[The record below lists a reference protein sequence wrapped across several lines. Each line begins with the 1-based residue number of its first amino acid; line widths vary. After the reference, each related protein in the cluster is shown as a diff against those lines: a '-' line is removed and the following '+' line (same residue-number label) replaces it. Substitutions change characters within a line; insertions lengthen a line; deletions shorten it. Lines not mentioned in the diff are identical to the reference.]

1 MAKKSLSRAAAAVF
15 TGFMVIAGAVTLPAA
30 QGRESANQNND
41 NGARRIVP
49 QAAINTAQN
58 ATIAILREQGENL
71 PAPAR
76 ARGITAEPKEEFKPD
91 YRGTGFHTG
100 NGYIVTAYHVV
111 EQQDTQDREKLVIP
125 PEIRIMT
132 RNLDELPAQLVGA
145 NRHTDIAVY
154 RIDPAKAAKYLGVT
168 ALAGRDMVSGEAVF
182 TIGYPLGWG
191 PAQAFGHAGE
201 TSVFLSTTDSR
212 VAQLNL
218 SACSGNSG
226 GGVFNAEGKIVG
238 MAHAVIGGDP
248 KPGETG
254 TCSNIFFAI
263 PGDVMKTVVESLIAG
278 KDLKFSRMG
287 AGLTVS
293 RLGDSWRVAASS
305 VSGPA
310 AKAGMKPGDVFLSI
324 DETPI
329 TDAKQL
335 KNYLVE
341 KTHPGQTISVGIMR
355 GGEKKTLSVTLGG
368 S

>member
-1 MAKKSLSRAAAAVF
+1 MTKKSLSATAAAVF
-15 TGFMVIAGAVTLPAA
+15 SGLMIFTGAAVTAPPDTAH
-30 QGRESANQNND
+30 ANENA
-41 NGARRIVP
+41 ARRIMP
-49 QAAINTAQN
+49 QTAIDIARDATVAIMRNNGAA
-58 ATIAILREQGENL
+58 L
-71 PAPAR
+71 PQQAL
-76 ARGITAEPKEEFKPD
+76 ARGLTPAPKEEFTPD
-91 YRGTGFHTG
+91 YRGTGFHIG
-100 NGYIVTAYHVV
+100 NGYIVTAYHVA
-111 EQQDTQDREKLVIP
+111 EERDSRNAEKLIIP
-125 PEIRIMT
+125 QEIRIMS

-145 NRHTDIAVY
+145 SRYTDIAVY

-168 ALAGRDMVSGEAVF
+168 PLAGRDMVPGEAVF

-201 TSVFLSTTDSR
+201 TSVFLSTTESR
-212 VAQLNL
+212 VAQLDL

-226 GGVFNAEGKIVG
+226 GGVFNADGKIVG

-263 PGDVMKTVVESLIAG
+263 PGDVMKTMVESLIAG
-278 KDLKFSRMG
+278 KELKFSRIG

-310 AKAGMKPGDVFLSI
+310 AKAGMQPGDIFLSI
-324 DETPI
+324 AGTAI

-335 KNYLVE
+335 KNYLIE
-341 KTHPGQTISVGIMR
+341 KTHPGDTVAVEIMR
-355 GGEKKTLSVTLGG
+355 GNQKKTLSITLEG